1 MSVQEKISQFLLKY
15 RMNPET
21 IDLKAETQ
29 TFVQEMQ
36 LGLTDKPGSLKML
49 CTYIQP
55 EGKIP
60 LNEPVIVIDAGGTN
74 FRVALVT
81 FDLKQNPVIEEFK
94 TYPMP
99 GTQGEISLEEFFKT
113 LVNYLMPVINR
124 SNRIG
129 FCFSFPTVITPER
142 DGVLLG
148 FNKEVN
154 VRGSQNAIIGEGL
167 KAALKQAG
175 ILEDKQIVML
185 NDTVATLFGGK
196 AATPGRLFSSYIGFI
211 LGTGT
216 NACYIEQNQNIVKL
230 PAVEAQAGSTI
241 INIES
246 GGYGKI
252 SQSEFD
258 LRLDRK
264 TGDPGAQKLEKMISG
279 AYVGPLVLEMLRQAA
294 LDGLFTL
301 ESASRLS
308 DLQQLSARDIDEFCL
323 YPDSDQTVLGKCIN
337 GSSPETNIE
346 NQLTLYSL
354 LDACFE
360 RAARIVAVNL
370 AAVIS
375 KSGQGKNPCYPVLIA
390 AEGTTFYKAR
400 LFRVKLDYYVR
411 SFLNDQ
417 LGLYCEFVKAE
428 NATLVGTA
436 IAGLVATKLS

>member
-1 MSVQEKISQFLLKY
+1 MSVQESVNQFLLKY

-29 TFVQEMQ
+29 TFVQEMNQ
-36 LGLTDKPGSLKML
+36 GLTEKPGSLKML

-99 GTQGEISLEEFFKT
+99 GTKGEISLEEFFAK
-113 LVNYLMPVINR
+113 LVEYLQPVIHR

-142 DGVLLG
+142 DGILLG

-154 VRGSQNAIIGEGL
+154 VRGSQNAVIGAGL
-167 KAALKQAG
+167 KAALKKSG
-175 ILEDKQIVML
+175 INEEKQIVML

-216 NACYIEQNQNIVKL
+216 NACYIEQNKNIVKL
-230 PAVEAQAGSTI
+230 AAVAAQAGSTI

-246 GGYGKI
+246 GGYAKI

-279 AYVGPLVLEMLRQAA
+279 AYVGPLVLEMLHQAA
-294 LDGLFTL
+294 LDGLFMADA
-301 ESASRLS
+301 ASRLT
-308 DLQQLSARDIDEFCL
+308 DLQQLSAKDIDDFCIC
-323 YPDSDQTVLGKCIN
+323 PDSVQTVLGKSVN
-337 GSSPETNIE
+337 GSSPEIDIQ
-346 NQLTLYSL
+346 NQLTLFTL

-375 KSGQGKNPCYPVLIA
+375 KSGQGKNPCYP
-390 AEGTTFYKAR
+390 
-400 LFRVKLDYYVR
+400 R
-411 SFLNDQ
+411 SDCCRGNNFL
-417 LGLYCEFVKAE
+417 
-428 NATLVGTA
+428 
-436 IAGLVATKLS
+436 

>member
-1 MSVQEKISQFLLKY
+1 MSVQENVNQFLLKY

-21 IDLKAETQ
+21 IDLKSETQ

-36 LGLTDKPGSLKML
+36 QGLTDKPGSLKML

-99 GTQGEISLEEFFKT
+99 GTQGEISLEEFFKA
-113 LVNYLMPVINR
+113 LVDYLMPVINR

-154 VRGSQNAIIGEGL
+154 VRGSQNAVIGEGL
-167 KAALKQAG
+167 KAALKKSG
-175 ILEDKQIVML
+175 IVEDKQIVML

-196 AATPGRLFSSYIGFI
+196 AATPGRTFSSYIGFI

-230 PAVEAQAGSTI
+230 PAVAAQAGSTI

-294 LDGLFTL
+294 IDGLFMADA
-301 ESASRLS
+301 ASRMAE
-308 DLQQLSARDIDEFCL
+308 LQQLTAKDIDDFCL
-323 YPDSDQTVLGKCIN
+323 FPDSVQTVLGKCIN
-337 GSSPETNIE
+337 GSNPETDIQ

-354 LDACFE
+354 LNACFE

-375 KSGQGKNPCYPVLIA
+375 KSGQGDNPCYPVLIA

-417 LGLYCEFVKAE
+417 LGLYCEFVKAD

-436 IAGLVATKLS
+436 IAGLVATKLN